1 VATLALALMGLA
13 AIVGVSGVR
22 VARQPPGYVGV
33 VRNGGPFDDRAIRQI
48 LLPGQRITWI
58 GFFSQSPHNYPSVR
72 ALRAIPVGD
81 DPKSPLSLP
90 TRDGVQVVLQATAFF
105 RFVGESNPDLL
116 RRFDLSVGT
125 REFKGLYPYE
135 GDEGF
140 MNMANA
146 LITPVLENN
155 LRREVGAVPCAS
167 LVASC
172 SLIRRT
178 EHADDPNATIA
189 RIQHRINASL
199 EHDLAETLGQPFFHG
214 FRFRIVRVALPAPV
228 QAAVDQT
235 QAKYAAING
244 ARADLKRARYEAKRN
259 DLLGDSYNRSPSLAR
274 IDAIKAA
281 PEGATVVVGSGQDP
295 QVLVGGSDRA
305 PAPEPEGGEK

>member
-1 VATLALALMGLA
+1 MGLA
-13 AIVGVSGVR
+13 VIVAISGVR

-33 VRNGGPFDDRAIRQI
+33 VRNGGPFDDRSIRQI
-48 LLPGQRITWI
+48 LQPGQRITWI
-58 GFFSQSPHNYPSVR
+58 GFFSQAPHNYPSVR
-72 ALRAIPVGD
+72 ALRAIPVGEN
-81 DPKSPLSLP
+81 PRSPLSLP

-116 RRFDLSVGT
+116 KRFDVTVGT
-125 REFKGLYPYE
+125 RKFSGLYPWE

-140 MNMANA
+140 IKMASA
-146 LITPVLENN
+146 VITPVLENN
-155 LRREVGAVPCAS
+155 LRREVGAVACAS

-178 EHADDPNATIA
+178 ENADDPNATIA

-214 FRFRIVRVALPAPV
+214 FRFRIVRVALPTTV

-244 ARADLKRARYEAKRN
+244 ARADLRRARFEAERN

-295 QVLVGGSDRA
+295 QVLVGGNNRA
-305 PAPEPEGGEK
+305 PAPTPEPEGGEK